1 VEVSLLHLF
10 SVCAINA
17 FEFDMA
23 VETLKSY
30 KSFDQ
35 ITAQVIQSGDE
46 PVHSELSNLFISIWN
61 KEELLQ
67 QKKRNSV
74 IVPLYEKGNKRI
86 CNNCRGLEVFE
97 ERVLRKIF

>member
-1 VEVSLLHLF
+1 VDDSLLHLL

-23 VETLKSY
+23 VETLKCY

-35 ITAQVIQSGDE
+35 ITAQVIQSGDG
-46 PVHSELSNLFISIWN
+46 PVHSELNNLFISIWN

-67 QKKRNSV
+67 QKKKSV
-74 IVPLYEKGNKRI
+74 VVPLYEKGNKRI
-86 CNNCRGLEVFE
+86 CNNCRGLKVFE
-97 ERVLRKIF
+97 ERMLRKIF

>member
-1 VEVSLLHLF
+1 MEDSLLHLF

-35 ITAQVIQSGDE
+35 ITAQVIQSGDG
-46 PVHSELSNLFISIWN
+46 PVHPELSILFISIWN

-67 QKKRNSV
+67 QKKKSV
-74 IVPLYEKGNKRI
+74 IVPPFEKGNKGI
-86 CNNCRGLEVFE
+86 CNNCRGLKMFE

>member
-1 VEVSLLHLF
+1 MEDSLLHLS

-17 FEFDMA
+17 LEFDMA

-35 ITAQVIQSGDE
+35 IAAQVIQSGDG
-46 PVHSELSNLFISIWN
+46 PVHSEPSNLFISIWN

-67 QKKRNSV
+67 QQKKRKLLHFYMRRV
-74 IVPLYEKGNKRI
+74 IK
-86 CNNCRGLEVFE
+86 
-97 ERVLRKIF
+97 